1 MTKERSNVLEFI
13 KNHSWE
19 IKENALYK
27 KYIFS
32 SFSLAIKFINQVAEV
47 SKANSHHPKL
57 INSYNS
63 VEVFWIT
70 NDVGYIT
77 ETDVELAKKCDYLN
91 EMNFLKNEI

>member
-63 VEVFWIT
+63 FSSKQLCIPVFKPTSSLSLSNI
-70 NDVGYIT
+70 VFIGS
-77 ETDVELAKKCDYLN
+77 
-91 EMNFLKNEI
+91 